1 MDENRKNI
9 IVKEIHYWKDNKMLP
24 EQYCNYLLALYTEG
38 NPSES
43 LRSEGKGRKRAN
55 KGFLFL
61 TLIPLS
67 VFILYFTELSFDLQ
81 IALSILSIIVGIGI
95 TYYFF
100 RKGFHFQLS
109 LVITALISLL
119 LSVELTVYFSPNMTQ
134 ILYLTVLANCIL
146 WIFMGKKLKLLY
158 FVISGYLGIIVLAI
172 SIFV

>member
-9 IVKEIHYWKDNKMLP
+9 IVKEILYWKDNKMLP

-43 LRSEGKGRKRAN
+43 LKSEGQGPKRAN

-67 VFILYFTELSFDLQ
+67 VLILYFTELSFDLQ
-81 IALSILSIIVGIGI
+81 IALSILSILVGIGI

-100 RKGFHFQLS
+100 KKGFQFQLS
-109 LVITALISLL
+109 LVITALILL
-119 LSVELTVYFSPNMTQ
+119 LLTVELTVYFFPDMPQ
-134 ILYLTVLANCIL
+134 ILYLTVLGNCVM
-146 WIFMGKKLKLLY
+146 WIFVGKKLKLLY
-158 FVISGYLGIIVLAI
+158 FLISGYLGIIVLAI